1 MSTDLGK
8 VKKVLSDTFVKDNED
23 VTEDRAMELV
33 VKAEIAIKELEEEKE
48 NDDSLNAAK
57 SVVKDLSAGYGSAI
71 KYEKAKIK
79 YLIAKI
85 QEIQE
90 GVNEAASV

>member
-1 MSTDLGK
+1 MSTNLGK
-8 VKKVLSDTFVKDNED
+8 VKSVLSETFVKDNED
-23 VTEDRAMELV
+23 ITEDRAMELV
-33 VKAEIAIKELEEEKE
+33 IKSEIAIKDLEEEKT

-57 SVVKDLSAGYGSAI
+57 SVVKDLSAGYSSAI

-79 YLIAKI
+79 YCIAKI

-90 GVNEAASV
+90 GVNPNASV